1 MGVKS
6 QVKNQQIN
14 KPSKREDRKHLRMGY
29 SLLHD
34 ALDEFERIYRKDNVL
49 AHTVRTIGAIEDT
62 LYEYM
67 NARKEA

>member
-1 MGVKS
+1 M
-6 QVKNQQIN
+6 KNQKIN
-14 KPSKREDRKHLRMGY
+14 RPSRHEDRHHLRMGY

-34 ALDEFERIYRKDNVL
+34 ALAEFELIYRKDNIL